1 SRTIPS
7 LRRAPHPRPLY
18 PPPTR
23 RSSDLTA
30 TATQRPDQGDQS
42 TAVTK
47 GPAIA
52 PALFFCQSVR
62 LPWRRCTRLAIR
74 KSNIYLIGPMGA
86 GKTAVGRE
94 LAKALG
100 RPFFDSDA
108 EIEKRTGVDI
118 PFIFEKEGERGFRER
133 ERECLAE
140 LTSRENVVVATGG
153 GG

>member
-62 LPWRRCTRLAIR
+62 LPWRQCTRFAIR
-74 KSNIYLIGPMGA
+74 KSNIYLIGPMRSEEHTSELQSRA
-86 GKTAVGRE
+86 NHVGS
-94 LAKALG
+94 LLPQNK
-100 RPFFDSDA
+100 
-108 EIEKRTGVDI
+108 
-118 PFIFEKEGERGFRER
+118 
-133 ERECLAE
+133 
-140 LTSRENVVVATGG
+140 NVQ
-153 GG
+153 